1 MQMLVCYIFM
11 VLLILP
17 MARYMSRVV
26 WIPTKFLVPLILSLV
41 TIAAFS
47 EREYIFDMG
56 LALFFGLVGYFAR
69 KGKYEVSA
77 MLIGVIMGPLFET
90 YFLRSMRIGQ
100 GDLTILFS
108 SWLGNAIWLMVV
120 ASLFLPFIRKPQE
133 VRRAGADRAGRPREL
148 KISACRACGL
158 PIFVGPPVAITSL
171 GASERPP
178 HSSWKPTFG
187 LPPNMPRYGLGPAAS
202 SHSIYLCRPDRR

>member
-56 LALFFGLVGYFAR
+56 LALFFGLIGYFAR
-69 KGKYEVSA
+69 KGKYEVVGHADRRDHGPAVRDLFPALRCGSA
-77 MLIGVIMGPLFET
+77 RAT
-90 YFLRSMRIGQ
+90 SR
-100 GDLTILFS
+100 ILFS
-108 SWLGNAIWLMVV
+108 SWLGNAIWLMAV
-120 ASLFLPFIRKPQE
+120 ASLFLPFIRKRKKSGVLAQT
-133 VRRAGADRAGRPREL
+133 VQAGHE
-148 KISACRACGL
+148 S
-158 PIFVGPPVAITSL
+158 
-171 GASERPP
+171 
-178 HSSWKPTFG
+178 
-187 LPPNMPRYGLGPAAS
+187 
-202 SHSIYLCRPDRR
+202 